1 MQNMARYRYLRCVLN
16 EHVESKAMVD
26 SRARVGARALC
37 AWLRS
42 DFV

>member
-1 MQNMARYRYLRCVLN
+1 MQNMAQHRYLRCILN

-26 SRARVGARALC
+26 SRASVGARALC

-42 DFV
+42 DLV